1 MNTAHIKYD
10 KLRYKEY
17 ITYKKDKFVNDFGYT
32 LLDFLYDDV
41 KQRYYD
47 IIKDSNKTNHKEIFK
62 QIYALFNDDCSLVV
76 KLFYTYEFNRWLEE
90 SNLNDYSGTLKKLD
104 TKNKTKSYIVISNEK
119 PFMSERDKKIRLLLD
134 EIENRQHIYSLIL
147 EFCSIDTA
155 TDSNNYYNRYVNKF
169 IYASKKLLG
178 NLSKPNVTF
187 DYNVT
192 MISKNKITLDE
203 LNKSYNE
210 YNSQF
215 IYDTNP
221 IDDFYYICHSADDYF
236 ITVMF
241 QLLDRHYIISKCNN
255 CNKLFVPFRN
265 NTALYCDRKSPQNP
279 NKTCKEFEGAKP
291 KGLNTLYRKI
301 YQKKFARVSRNKT
314 DYTLKNDFE
323 KWKEKA
329 QKTKAKYDSGKITD
343 DEYKEW
349 LLKNDK

>member
-1 MNTAHIKYD
+1 MMINTVHIRYD

-17 ITYKKDKFVNDFGYT
+17 ITYKNNKFVNDFGYT

-47 IIKDSNKTNHKEIFK
+47 IIKGSNKSNHKEIFK
-62 QIYALFNDDCSLVV
+62 QIQSLFNDDCSLVV
-76 KLFYTYEFNRWLEE
+76 KLFYSFEFNTWLEE

-104 TKNKTKSYIVISNEK
+104 TKSKSYIVISDEK
-119 PFMSERDKKIRLLLD
+119 PFMSERDRKIRLLLD
-134 EIENRQHIYSLIL
+134 EIENKQQIFSLIL
-147 EFCSIDTA
+147 DFCSIDTA

-178 NLSKPNVTF
+178 QLSKPNAIF
-187 DYNVT
+187 DYNVKMKST
-192 MISKNKITLDE
+192 NKITLDD
-203 LNKSYNE
+203 LNKSYDE

-221 IDDFYYICHSADDYF
+221 IDDFYYICNSADDYF

-255 CNKLFVPFRN
+255 CEKLFVPFKN

-279 NKTCKEFEGAKP
+279 NKTCKEFEGTKP

-301 YQKKFARVSRNKT
+301 YQKKHARVKRSPN
-314 DYTLKNDFE
+314 DITLKSNFE
-323 KWKEKA
+323 TWKEKA
-329 QKTKAKYDSGKITD
+329 KKIKSKYDKGKITD

-349 LLKNDK
+349 LIKNDK